1 MEVSG
6 MLVAAFHHAD
16 RQEDTMHARSTL
28 IALALLAAGAS
39 AQANDLLDQL
49 KEKAGEAA
57 TSNSQGGAGGSAL
70 GSLGSN
76 LGFKMPAIGSSTM
89 GNAAGV
95 LQYCVKNNY
104 LGGDAASVKD
114 KLLAKITGQ
123 KKQETGFASGAKG
136 LLQGGDG
143 KSLNFKG
150 LSSKVK
156 EKACDYVLKNASS
169 LI

>member
-1 MEVSG
+1 
-6 MLVAAFHHAD
+6 
-16 RQEDTMHARSTL
+16 MHARSTL
-28 IALALLAAGAS
+28 VALALLAAGAS
-39 AQANDLLDQL
+39 AQANNLLDQL

-57 TSNSQGGAGGSAL
+57 GANSQGGSGGAS
-70 GSLGSN
+70 SLGN
-76 LGFKMPAIGSSTM
+76 LGFKMPAIGASTM

-123 KKQETGFASGAKG
+123 KPQETGFANGAKG
-136 LLQGGDG
+136 LLKGGDG
-143 KSLNFKG
+143 QTLNFKI

-156 EKACDYVLKNASS
+156 TKACDYVLKNATS

>member
-1 MEVSG
+1 
-6 MLVAAFHHAD
+6 
-16 RQEDTMHARSTL
+16 MHARSTF

-49 KEKAGEAA
+49 KERAGAA
-57 TSNSQGGAGGSAL
+57 ANSQGGSSSSSGL
-70 GSLGSN
+70 GN
-76 LGFKMPAIGSSTM
+76 LGFKMPAIGSSTI
-89 GNAAGV
+89 GSAAGV

-123 KKQETGFASGAKG
+123 KQQEKNFESGAKG
-136 LLQGGDG
+136 LLKGGDG
-143 KSLNFKG
+143 KTLNMKI

-156 EKACDYVLKNASS
+156 EKACDYVLKNATS

>member
-1 MEVSG
+1 
-6 MLVAAFHHAD
+6 
-16 RQEDTMHARSTL
+16 MHARSTL

-39 AQANDLLDQL
+39 AQANNLLDQL

-57 TSNSQGGAGGSAL
+57 SANSQNSGGGAGGSAL
-70 GSLGSN
+70 GNLGSS

-156 EKACDYVLKNASS
+156 EKACDYVLKNAAS

>member
-1 MEVSG
+1 M
-6 MLVAAFHHAD
+6 
-16 RQEDTMHARSTL
+16 RARSTL

-39 AQANDLLDQL
+39 AQANNLLDQL

-57 TSNSQGGAGGSAL
+57 TANSQGSGGSAGGSAL
-70 GSLGSN
+70 GNLGSS

-156 EKACDYVLKNASS
+156 EKACDYVLKNATS

>member
-1 MEVSG
+1 
-6 MLVAAFHHAD
+6 
-16 RQEDTMHARSTL
+16 MHARSTF

-39 AQANDLLDQL
+39 AQANNLLDQL
-49 KEKAGEAA
+49 KDQAGAA
-57 TSNSQGGAGGSAL
+57 ANSQGGGSAL
-70 GSLGSN
+70 GN
-76 LGFKMPAIGSSTM
+76 LGLKMPAIGSSTM

-123 KKQETGFASGAKG
+123 KQQETGFANGAKG
-136 LLQGGDG
+136 LLKGGDG
-143 KSLNFKG
+143 KSLNLKG

-156 EKACDYVLKNASS
+156 EKACDYVLKNATS

>member
-1 MEVSG
+1 
-6 MLVAAFHHAD
+6 
-16 RQEDTMHARSTL
+16 MHARSTL
-28 IALALLAAGAS
+28 IALALLAAGTS

-49 KEKAGEAA
+49 KEKAGAA
-57 TSNSQGGAGGSAL
+57 ASSQ
-70 GSLGSN
+70 GSN
-76 LGFKMPAIGSSTM
+76 LGFKMPAIGSSTI
-89 GNAAGV
+89 GSAAGV

-123 KKQETGFASGAKG
+123 KQQEKNFESGAKG
-136 LLQGGDG
+136 LLKGGDG
-143 KSLNFKG
+143 KTLNMKI

-156 EKACDYVLKNASS
+156 EKACDYVLKNATS